1 MKTFTMYRPNAVQ
14 NALGGF
20 DRYFES
26 FLGDSIL
33 SPAAKVFTQALAPL
47 TPLTTPAVDIRETE
61 NSYMLEMELPG
72 YEEKDI
78 NVNVDG
84 ANLSVSSKHEEK
96 QDSKDSGET
105 WLLKERRFSS
115 FSRSFKLPENAN
127 PEEIS
132 AEFKNGIL
140 SMEIKKRPEAQKR
153 TIQINVK

>member
-33 SPAAKVFTQALAPL
+33 SPAAKVFTQAL
-47 TPLTTPAVDIRETE
+47 TPFTTPAVDIRETE

-78 NVNVDG
+78 IVNVDG
-84 ANLSVSSKHEEK
+84 SNLSVSSKHEEK

-127 PEEIS
+127 PEEIN

-140 SMEIKKRPEAQKR
+140 RMEIKKRPEAQKR
-153 TIQINVK
+153 TIQIKVK